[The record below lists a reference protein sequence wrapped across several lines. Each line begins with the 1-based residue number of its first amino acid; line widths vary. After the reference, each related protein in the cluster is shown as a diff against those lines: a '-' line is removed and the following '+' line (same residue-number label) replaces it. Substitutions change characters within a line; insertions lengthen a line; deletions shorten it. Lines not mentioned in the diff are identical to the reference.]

1 MKDLVQ
7 KRSEAAKSLRDMLA
21 VAKSEERSLTVDERS
36 KYDNIVG
43 EINSIDETAKRE
55 KLLADFDQLE
65 KREIVPEKG
74 EQREK
79 ADPSLE
85 EFRSF
90 LQNGVIP
97 EGRFSE
103 LKGEKRDMTSATG
116 NTGGYLIPEIYSKQL
131 REVATANSCVRR
143 LATVSSWK
151 GDGAFPVVTGFG
163 LTYLMGENS
172 GTDVTGAAP
181 AFDLKQ
187 VSGYQLMYLLNVPKK
202 LLATN
207 SYGLE
212 GKIPTWWGKSLG
224 VKEESYFIGGTG
236 DAQPYGLVASA
247 TAGTDTAANS
257 AIAGDDII
265 NWYYSLP
272 VAYRNAATWIFA
284 DSTVKLIRQIKNTVT
299 TSGALQYLWMPGL
312 GTEPDTLMG
321 RPIAVSDEC
330 DAFAAGADVG
340 VFGDIS
346 QYQIVDFGTP
356 EMIRDP
362 YTKAGQG
369 QVRFIGWEL
378 VDAALPIAE
387 SVVTCPI
394 RA

>member
-36 KYDNIVG
+36 TYDNIVE

-90 LQNGVIP
+90 LSNGIIP
-97 EGRFSE
+97 AGRMS
-103 LKGEKRDMTSATG
+103 EKRDMTSGTG
-116 NTGGYLIPEIYSKQL
+116 SSGGYLIPETYAKLL
-131 REVATANSCVRR
+131 REAATANSCVRR

-163 LTYLMGENS
+163 TTYLMGENS
-172 GTDVTGAAP
+172 GTDVTDTSAT
-181 AFDLKQ
+181 FDQKK
-187 VSGYQLMYLLNVPKK
+187 VSGYQLMYMVNVPKK
-202 LLATN
+202 LLVTN
-207 SYGLE
+207 DYGLE

-224 VKEESYFIGGTG
+224 AKEESYFIKGTG
-236 DAQPYGLVASA
+236 DSQPYGLVASA
-247 TAGTDTAANS
+247 TVGTDTAANS
-257 AIAGDDII
+257 AITGDDII

-312 GTEPDTLMG
+312 GSEPDTLMG

-330 DAFAAGADVG
+330 SAFAAGADVG

-346 QYQIVDFGTP
+346 QYQVVDFGTP

-378 VDAALPIAE
+378 VDAALPLAE
-387 SVVTCPI
+387 AVVTCPI